1 VVPRPEEFLLDLRR
15 ASRNEQKPIEGVD
28 SASRDTDAISRIL
41 HRATLWLNP
50 KVVEKYNPGDFSE
63 LPADQR
69 DELHN
74 AVDGFLAVAT
84 RPRVEKPLTEDEFR
98 QGLLAFRGVQA
109 VARKFVLAEWAD
121 AAGRLIA
128 ETEAWSAELGWR
140 TRRDEKK
147 LTESLLGQY
156 QLQQLQIYAGQHLY
170 VLDPIGR
177 FVPGALGAFD
187 LSIQP
192 SFYVTGVYRYFDKS
206 WNVHLDVGQGDREGS
221 GVLWGKDS
229 YVRAVEELKS
239 LL

>member
-1 VVPRPEEFLLDLRR
+1 M
-15 ASRNEQKPIEGVD
+15 
-28 SASRDTDAISRIL
+28 
-41 HRATLWLNP
+41 LWLNP
-50 KVVEKYNPGDFSE
+50 KVVEKYNPSDFSE

-84 RPRVEKPLTEDEFR
+84 RLRVEKPLTEDEFR

-121 AAGRLIA
+121 AAKHLIVEA
-128 ETEAWSAELGWR
+128 EAWSAELGWR

-177 FVPGALGAFD
+177 FVPGHSGHSTCQFSRRSTLPASIATSTNHGTSTLMSAKAFEKVVGALG
-187 LSIQP
+187 
-192 SFYVTGVYRYFDKS
+192 
-206 WNVHLDVGQGDREGS
+206 QGLIREG
-221 GVLWGKDS
+221 
-229 YVRAVEELKS
+229 RRELKS